1 MAPTRKCAFCPPR
14 LQQHIQSQNHGI
26 VNFKSSVQTVL
37 KVRVGS
43 FFCVLKKVI
52 IIFFSSTFQNKVII
66 SMSRLIKISGLL
78 STNYSL
84 LRQTRLSSNLSKQS
98 LFFDTE
104 VQSLMK
110 RLTGLNLDK
119 VFRRRKLGKTPE
131 RPIYQ
136 FMTQEVKWE
145 KCLKYI

>member
-1 MAPTRKCAFCPPR
+1 
-14 LQQHIQSQNHGI
+14 
-26 VNFKSSVQTVL
+26 
-37 KVRVGS
+37 
-43 FFCVLKKVI
+43 
-52 IIFFSSTFQNKVII
+52 
-66 SMSRLIKISGLL
+66 MSRLIKISSLL

-84 LRQTRLSSNLSKQS
+84 LRQTRLNSSLSKQS
-98 LFFDTE
+98 LFFDGE

-110 RLTGLNLDK
+110 TLTGLDLDK

-145 KCLKYI
+145 KCLKYF